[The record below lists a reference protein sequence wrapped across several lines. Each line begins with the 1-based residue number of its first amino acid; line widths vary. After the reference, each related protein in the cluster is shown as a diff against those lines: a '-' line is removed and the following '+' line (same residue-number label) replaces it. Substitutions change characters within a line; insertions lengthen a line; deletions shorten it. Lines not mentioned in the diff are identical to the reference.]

1 VTKLKLE
8 RATVVSQDVIA
19 YNTHLMWLSCPPV
32 ARGATP
38 GRFLMIHCA
47 DQLDPLLPRP
57 MSFHRFREAD
67 DARLKPGLR
76 GGGKDRQFAILYDVR
91 GRGTA
96 WLAGRQPGDQITMF
110 GPLGHGYDLGKATQN
125 VLLVAGGL
133 GVAAVIALA
142 DEAIASGRA
151 VTLLQG
157 ARSADRL
164 FPHDLLPTDVE
175 AVSATDDGSAG
186 HHGLVTQLLPKYL
199 PWADQTFACGPT
211 PMFAAMA
218 DVVKGARSRKSVQA
232 LLEERMGCGTGVC
245 YGCAVFTRKGV
256 RLVCK
261 DGPKFDLREVFS

>member
-1 VTKLKLE
+1 MASTSGLKLE
-8 RATVVSQDVIA
+8 RARVVEHELVA
-19 YNTHLMWLSCPPV
+19 TNTYLMWLSCPAV
-32 ARGATP
+32 AKGATS

-47 DQLDPLLPRP
+47 DSLDPLLPRP
-57 MSFHRFREAD
+57 MSFHRFRQAGAEW
-67 DARLKPGLR
+67 
-76 GGGKDRQFAILYDVR
+76 QFAILYDVR

-96 WLAGRQPGDQITMF
+96 WLSQRKPGDELTVF
-110 GPLGHGYDLGKATQN
+110 GPLGRGYELADDTQN

-142 DEAIASGRA
+142 DEAVAAGRN

-157 ARSADRL
+157 ARRAELL

-186 HHGLVTQLLPKYL
+186 HHGLVTELLAQHL
-199 PWADQTFACGPT
+199 SWADQVFACGPN

-218 DVVKGARSRKSVQA
+218 DVVKGARSRKPVQA
-232 LLEERMGCGTGVC
+232 LLEEHMGCGTGVC

-261 DGPKFDLREVFS
+261 DGPRFDLREVFA